1 MRNSII
7 SFSKIAFAFLALA
20 GMTTLTSCDDDD
32 EKFVNPKGEKE
43 YNVYFNLGKYN
54 SDENYLEHEYAYHA
68 YGVGHFYIDTFN
80 NPGDTLLASGE
91 DVEFALEGAKQSDLY
106 EAENGVWRD
115 KYSLVGGNKSFVMCA
130 FTWRYQET
138 EEGNKIRLDD
148 HFYDYD
154 TENGKELPFAKI
166 VIKDKIMKQFDAV
179 TICRISSET
188 LETTNLITKKP
199 LTITKELALIGKQ
212 VAGTF
217 VVYDIRDKESS
228 AHLFNAD
235 GSFNTYGY
243 DYDQILNA
251 EDKICELAAGQFEV
265 TNVVTE
271 AVAGYKVAVTAPF
284 TIAE

>member
-1 MRNSII
+1 MR
-7 SFSKIAFAFLALA
+7 
-20 GMTTLTSCDDDD
+20 
-32 EKFVNPKGEKE
+32 
-43 YNVYFNLGKYN
+43 
-54 SDENYLEHEYAYHA
+54 
-68 YGVGHFYIDTFN
+68 
-80 NPGDTLLASGE
+80 
-91 DVEFALEGAKQSDLY
+91 
-106 EAENGVWRD
+106 
-115 KYSLVGGNKSFVMCA
+115 A

-199 LTITKELALIGKQ
+199 LTITKDLALIGKQ